1 MNIRFVIKA
10 LLMAIPLAILICA
23 GWVLVRTGFAR
34 IPDPTPPPPTIL
46 APQGEISTST
56 VGLQEWAQYR
66 NEPYKPVGSGFFLLL
81 DSGEVVGV
89 TTAHSV
95 SPGDLNHPL
104 ERIALGVAG
113 QPEKRWEFTTLR
125 GWPGQSMGPENLS
138 ADYLLLEVEQAIQED
153 LLVAPDPRGAPQPG
167 ERVTLYSGLGD
178 GRGGLRTHE
187 GTVQSVEKKAFWVL
201 MDRWFNPGQMSGSP
215 FVSQHTGQTV
225 GMVVVGSPR
234 LGRILLGA
242 HPIGSLVDL
251 ATSATEFPALSEL
264 DAESR

>member
-1 MNIRFVIKA
+1 VNIRFVIKA
-10 LLMAIPLAILICA
+10 LLLAIPLAILISA
-23 GWVLVRTGFAR
+23 GWVLAQAGFGR

-46 APQGEISTST
+46 VPQGEMPTGM

-66 NEPYKPVGSGFFLLL
+66 NEPYRPVGSGFFLVL

-95 SPGDLNHPL
+95 SLGDPNHPL
-104 ERIALGVAG
+104 ERVALGVAG
-113 QPEKRWEFTTLR
+113 HPEQRWEFATLR
-125 GWPGQSMGPENLS
+125 GQPGQSVGPDNLS
-138 ADYLLLEVEQAIQED
+138 ADFLLLEVDQAIHED
-153 LLVAPDPRGAPQPG
+153 LLVVPDPRGAPQPG

-178 GRGGLRTHE
+178 GHGGVRVHE
-187 GTVQSVEKKAFWVL
+187 GTVQSVEERAFWVL

-215 FVSQHTGQTV
+215 IVSQHTGQTV

-264 DAESR
+264 GAESR